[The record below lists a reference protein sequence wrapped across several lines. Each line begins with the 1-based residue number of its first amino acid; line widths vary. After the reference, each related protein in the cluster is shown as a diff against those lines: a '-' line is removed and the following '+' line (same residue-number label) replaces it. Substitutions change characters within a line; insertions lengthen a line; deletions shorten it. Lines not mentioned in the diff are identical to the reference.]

1 MMLCRFCK
9 HNVCGNRQDTYV
21 YVLTTTSAAF
31 VAASLT
37 MRRNG
42 LTISALTLPPPKV
55 GISIVSPP
63 KAFVLAC
70 LA

>member
-1 MMLCRFCK
+1 M
-9 HNVCGNRQDTYV
+9 

-31 VAASLT
+31 VAASPT

-42 LTISALTLPPPKV
+42 LTMSALTSPPPKV
-55 GISIVSPP
+55 GKLIVSPP